1 MLRVFMETENNMQ
14 EIGNKSREMETLIIE
29 SKENA
34 KNQKHKYSMDKSI
47 KHIFYSKN

>member
-34 KNQKHKYSMDKSI
+34 KNQKHNEECFQWA
-47 KHIFYSKN
+47 HP